1 MTIRGNVPLA
11 VVCLLFG
18 LALML
23 QFRTESRLRQIASP
37 DAASDLAAIAGDLY
51 DSNSA
56 LRQEVDQLRA
66 QQVAAQNDQADSSY
80 ERMSRELAQL
90 KAFNGVIPANGPGVS
105 LAMNADLRPED
116 LQDLLNEFR
125 NAGAEAIAIGNQ
137 RVVYNT
143 AIGGRPGRLR
153 VNESEIQ
160 SPIRI
165 AAVGAPE
172 VLDRALA
179 RKGGMLSYL
188 RTSYPQATFTLRQE
202 AYLSLPAYTD
212 PFPIRP
218 ID

>member
-1 MTIRGNVPLA
+1 MARTNLSLT

-37 DAASDLAAIAGDLY
+37 DAANDLAAIAGDLY

-56 LRQEVDQLRA
+56 LRQEVDQLLAQRA
-66 QQVAAQNDQADSSY
+66 AAQSDQTESSY
-80 ERMSRELAQL
+80 ERMSREFAQL
-90 KAFNGVIPANGPGVS
+90 QAFNGVVPANGPGVS
-105 LAMNADLRPED
+105 LAMSADLRPED

-153 VNESEIQ
+153 VNDAEIQ

-165 AAVGAPE
+165 TAIGAPE

-202 AYLSLPAYTD
+202 PTLTLPAFTD

-218 ID
+218 TD